1 MNKTCVCAGESA
13 ELKAESSKGKQL
25 HKGKQLRAENS
36 SIRKIKFH
44 FAHNE
49 QEYYFS
55 LSYFF
60 FSSTSACL
68 KLFLYCNR
76 AVQS

>member
-1 MNKTCVCAGESA
+1 MNKTCVCAWESA

-49 QEYYFS
+49 Q
-55 LSYFF
+55 
-60 FSSTSACL
+60 
-68 KLFLYCNR
+68 
-76 AVQS
+76 